1 MEQYPF
7 SLLGKLA
14 VITGGSRGLGQGIA
28 VALATAGADIVSLQT
43 QDDAPET
50 RKEVTAHGRRFFSY
64 ACDLSL
70 LQNAGTLAAKIE
82 TECGPVDI
90 LVNNAGVQRRHPAAE
105 FPLSDWD
112 FVLQVQLRSVF
123 LLCQAF
129 GKRMLERGHGKII
142 NLASLLSFSGGLT
155 VPAYAAAKGGVA
167 QLTKALTNEWAGKG
181 INVNA
186 IAPGY
191 MATDMNTALIA
202 DATRNEQIMA
212 RIPAGRWGQ
221 PADVGGPAVF
231 LASAASD
238 YVHGQILCVDGGWMA
253 R

>member
-14 VITGGSRGLGQGIA
+14 VITGGNRGLGQGIA

-43 QDDAPET
+43 HDDAPET
-50 RKEVTAHGRRFFSY
+50 RRQVTALGRRFFSY

-70 LQNAGTLAAKIE
+70 LQDAGPLAIKIE
-82 TECGPVDI
+82 AECGPVDI

-202 DATRNEQIMA
+202 DTARNEQIMA

-231 LASAASD
+231 LASTASD